1 MSESSGGRDGQ
12 RSARVLVVALLASC
26 GGRVDSPPFADSGG
40 ISANGA
46 VTGSAGAAAASMSG
60 AIEAGVS
67 PDAPPS
73 CMLSAANYDQSCVL
87 DTDCVGVPAGNYCGS
102 NPMCNCGGFT
112 DAINAS
118 AIDRFNADVAKT
130 PSGTPVSCPC
140 PMPAEPPN
148 ATACCKNGTCA
159 VCTTVLPPVC
169 TTMAVRC
176 LGNDVDTCGP
186 DGQWQQA
193 VEICGPGKNC
203 STGSCVAVEAGAD
216 LGSDA
221 GPPPSCAAGGPGLT
235 DCGASGSGTESCCTS
250 LEVPGGTY
258 YRTYNQDEVT
268 AGPPD
273 GGWADEADPAT
284 VSSFRL
290 DKYDVTVGRFRQF
303 AAAWSNGW
311 SPQAGSGKHTHL
323 NGGQG
328 LANSSSAGTYE
339 AGWVADYDLFVQP
352 SSHLTMP
359 GDCTYT
365 VAVGGN
371 ESLPMNC
378 APWFDAYAFCI
389 WDGGFLPSEAE
400 WEYAAAGGNEQREY
414 PWGAANPGTANQYA
428 IYGCYY
434 PNSAV
439 YEGGVCDPLTTVAP
453 VGTATLGAGRWG
465 ELDLAGNVWQWNL
478 DQYMAYV
485 NPCAD
490 CANLTPYSV
499 SSAVIRGGSSGTGSS
514 SLLPPVRSY
523 RTKIPN
529 YPDVGFRCARAP

>member
-1 MSESSGGRDGQ
+1 M
-12 RSARVLVVALLASC
+12 LAVGC
-26 GGRVDSPPFADSGG
+26 GGRTSGTNPSAASGTNLVGGSGG
-40 ISANGA
+40 TGSMLGGAGASSGAASAGAIGVGTGVTAGA
-46 VTGSAGAAAASMSG
+46 VSESGGVGSGTMSGYCDPAEVNGGPRCGPPTGSACVSDSDCAAGLACAFQVSDGCSAQGTCQAVPMG
-60 AIEAGVS
+60 GLPCALEPACTCAGTTDLMPGCGLGGPNGQYAKEPIAYAGTCEGVDGGPIAIEAG
-67 PDAPPS
+67 A
-73 CMLSAANYDQSCVL
+73 
-87 DTDCVGVPAGNYCGS
+87 
-102 NPMCNCGGFT
+102 
-112 DAINAS
+112 
-118 AIDRFNADVAKT
+118 
-130 PSGTPVSCPC
+130 
-140 PMPAEPPN
+140 
-148 ATACCKNGTCA
+148 
-159 VCTTVLPPVC
+159 
-169 TTMAVRC
+169 
-176 LGNDVDTCGP
+176 
-186 DGQWQQA
+186 
-193 VEICGPGKNC
+193 
-203 STGSCVAVEAGAD
+203 
-216 LGSDA
+216 DA
-221 GPPPSCAAGGPGLT
+221 GLPPSCAPGGPGMT
-235 DCGASGSGTESCCTS
+235 NCGSSGSGTESCCTS

-258 YRTYNQDEVT
+258 YRTYKWDEVT

-339 AGWVADYDLFVQP
+339 AGWVTDYDLFVQP

-365 VAVGGN
+365 VAMGGN

-490 CANLTPYSV
+490 CANLTTYSV

-529 YPDVGFRCARAP
+529 YPDVGFRCARTP